1 MGPSARCQRNTWE
14 HKLTHSGDFTC
25 SQGPRS
31 PGKPVCERA
40 LRRRIPENSHIPEKK
55 GELGESLSSQ
65 GDSFWS
71 FWTRK
76 CCALR
81 HVLRAQD
88 RALPGMQWLTSVLI
102 HILQHSQKMN
112 AAHTT
117 EWLFWMFSY
126 LNLTF
131 EYLPDFTS
139 VVYLCVLRHSLHKHL
154 QGSLPPPQPAE
165 WGVRKKQQGSLVKHA
180 SEASNGQTLRL
191 WS

>member
-1 MGPSARCQRNTWE
+1 MWSRRMDPSARRQRNTWE
-14 HKLTHSGDFTC
+14 HKLTYSGDFTC
-25 SQGPRS
+25 SRGPHP
-31 PGKPVCERA
+31 PGKSVCVRD
-40 LRRRIPENSHIPEKK
+40 LKRRIPENSHIPKKK
-55 GELGESLSSQ
+55 GELRESLSSQ

-76 CCALR
+76 CCVSR
-81 HVLRAQD
+81 HVLRAQN
-88 RALPGMQWLTSVLI
+88 RAFPGILWLTSVLI

-139 VVYLCVLRHSLHKHL
+139 QSQV
-154 QGSLPPPQPAE
+154 
-165 WGVRKKQQGSLVKHA
+165 
-180 SEASNGQTLRL
+180 
-191 WS
+191 WSIFVC